1 MIEAIIFDMD
11 GLLIDSEPLW
21 QEAEQRVFA
30 TVGLNLTNEQTTET
44 TGLRVDEV
52 IDYWFVRFPWNE
64 ENISKKQ
71 LDVNIVEEVKNLIR
85 EK

>member
-1 MIEAIIFDMD
+1 MIQAIIFDMD

-30 TVGLNLTNEQTTET
+30 KVGLELTYEQTLET

-52 IDYWFVRFPWNE
+52 IEYWFQKFPWDE
-64 ENISKKQ
+64 E
-71 LDVNIVEEVKNLIR
+71 
-85 EK
+85 

>member
-1 MIEAIIFDMD
+1 MD

-30 TVGLNLTNEQTTET
+30 KVGLELTYEQTLET

-52 IDYWFVRFPWNE
+52 IEYWFQKFPWDE
-64 ENISKKQ
+64 E
-71 LDVNIVEEVKNLIR
+71 
-85 EK
+85 